1 MKRGICVLVLAALV
15 SHTLAAVETVA
26 GEDPLVAVLKRGGR
40 AVSLDLR
47 VRKKKPDSLQRFLEL
62 LDGSVPNAYA
72 TGFVVGDGLVM
83 TAYHV
88 VSGGLSPQKR
98 SMLGFSRDEQLK
110 VEAYVN
116 GSEATVIKID
126 PEADLALLRVRGTKK
141 QDGALAFQPA
151 PAPDEMLHVVARP
164 NGGGGGRMVKRG
176 VFSGTYTYRGQEY
189 LSAKIEG
196 RDGFS
201 GSPVYNG
208 RGELVGVFS
217 GYDST
222 QKVALISPAAR
233 AQKLLE
239 DYASGLRAE
248 PPHASDAPA
257 RDGRRP

>member
-26 GEDPLVAVLKRGGR
+26 ADDPLSAVLKRGGR
-40 AVSLDLR
+40 AVSLDLK
-47 VRKKKPDSLQRFLEL
+47 VRKRKPDSLQRFLEM
-62 LDGSVPNAYA
+62 LDGSAPNAYA

-98 SMLGFSRDEQLK
+98 SMLGFSSDEQLK

-116 GSEATVIKID
+116 GCEATVIKID

-141 QDGALAFQPA
+141 QAGALAFQPT
-151 PAPDEMLHVVARP
+151 PALDEMLHVIARP
-164 NGGGGGRMVKRG
+164 NGGQSVRRG

-201 GSPVYNG
+201 GSPVYND

-222 QKVALISPAAR
+222 RKVALISPAAR

-248 PPHASDAPA
+248 PTRAPDAAA
-257 RDGRRP
+257 RDEGRP

>member
-15 SHTLAAVETVA
+15 SHTLASVETVA
-26 GEDPLVAVLKRGGR
+26 AEDPLSAVLRRGGR
-40 AVSLDLR
+40 AVSLDLK
-47 VRKKKPDSLQRFLEL
+47 VRKKKPDSLQRFLEM
-62 LDGSVPNAYA
+62 LDGSFPNAYA

-88 VSGGLSPQKR
+88 VSGGLSAQKR
-98 SMLGFSRDEQLK
+98 DLLGFSHDEPLK

-116 GSEATVIKID
+116 GCAATVIKID
-126 PEADLALLRVRGTKK
+126 PDADLALLRVCGTKK
-141 QDGALAFQPA
+141 QVGELAFQPA
-151 PAPDEMLHVVARP
+151 PAPDEMLHVIARP
-164 NGGGGGRMVKRG
+164 NGGAGGRMVKRG
-176 VFSGTYTYRGQEY
+176 AFSGLYKYRGHEY

-222 QKVALISPAAR
+222 RKVALISPAAR

-239 DYASGLRAE
+239 DYASGLRAA
-248 PPHASDAPA
+248 PPNASDAPA
-257 RDGRRP
+257 RDERRP

>member
-15 SHTLAAVETVA
+15 SSAPAAHA
-26 GEDPLVAVLKRGGR
+26 KRAAEDPLSAVLKRGGR
-40 AVSLDLR
+40 AVSLGLK
-47 VRKKKPDSLQRFLEL
+47 VRKKKPDSLQRFLEV

-88 VSGGLSPQKR
+88 VSGGLSAQKR
-98 SMLGFSRDEQLK
+98 TSLGFSRDEQLE

-116 GSEATVIKID
+116 GCEATVLKVD
-126 PEADLALLRVRGTKK
+126 AEADLALLRVCGTKK
-141 QDGALAFQPA
+141 SVGTPAFQPV
-151 PAPDEMLHVVARP
+151 PAPDEMLHVIARP
-164 NGGGGGRMVKRG
+164 NGVRTVRRG
-176 VFSGTYTYRGQEY
+176 ASSGPYTYRGQQY

-201 GSPVYNG
+201 GSPVYND
-208 RGELVGVFS
+208 RGEIVGVFS

-222 QKVALISPAAR
+222 RKVALISPAAR

-239 DYASGLRAE
+239 DYASDLRAE
-248 PPHASDAPA
+248 PSNATDAGA
-257 RDGRRP
+257 REERRH

>member
-1 MKRGICVLVLAALV
+1 MKRGICVLVLAAIV
-15 SHTLAAVETVA
+15 SHTFASSETVSA
-26 GEDPLVAVLKRGGR
+26 EDPLRAVLKRGGR
-40 AVSLDLR
+40 AVSLDLK
-47 VRKKKPDSLQRFLEL
+47 VKKRKPDSLQRFLEM

-88 VSGGLSPQKR
+88 VSGGLSAQKR
-98 SMLGFSRDEQLK
+98 TLLGFSRDEQLK

-116 GSEATVIKID
+116 GCEATVIKID
-126 PEADLALLRVRGTKK
+126 PDADLALLRVCGTKK

-151 PAPDEMLHVVARP
+151 PTPDEMLSVIARP
-164 NGGGGGRMVKRG
+164 NGGQAVRRG
-176 VFSGTYTYRGQEY
+176 AFSGIYTYRGQDY

-201 GSPVYNG
+201 GSPVYND

-222 QKVALISPAAR
+222 RKVALISPAAR

-239 DYASGLRAE
+239 DYASGLRAA
-248 PPHASDAPA
+248 PPNAPEAPA
-257 RDGRRP
+257 RDGDRP